1 MKNKLKQIEVEVTK
15 ELESLGLIGAHKK
28 DLKKATQKAAKIIA
42 KKIIK
47 VKKQEDKN
55 AKKAL
60 KATKK
65 QEPKVW
71 KKEEKKASK

>member
-1 MKNKLKQIEVEVTK
+1 MKNNLKQIEVEVTK
-15 ELESLGLIGAHKK
+15 QLETLSLIGTHKK

-47 VKKQEDKN
+47 VKKKEDKD

-71 KKEEKKASK
+71 KKEEIIASK